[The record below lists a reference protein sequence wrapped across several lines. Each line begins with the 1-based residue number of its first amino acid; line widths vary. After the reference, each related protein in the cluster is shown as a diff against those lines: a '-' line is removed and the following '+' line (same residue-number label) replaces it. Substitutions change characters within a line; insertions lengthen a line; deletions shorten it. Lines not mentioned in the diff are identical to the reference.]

1 MHQPLT
7 DMTLFTE
14 RALLIGTSA
23 YMSPEQAEGNIDID
37 TRSDVYSLGVLLYE
51 LLTGFTPFDPQ
62 RLKKAAMMEVA
73 RIIRGNLQLSK
84 QIEWMLPCDSVID
97 FVAASRDGERFLTTG
112 VDDCT
117 RVWDA
122 KTMEPL
128 LPALPYR
135 ASTDEEI
142 EFNYDR
148 TARLSLE
155 GDRIL
160 SFVDNKIFLW
170 DSWLS
175 SDVRLVAELPQT
187 VNEVYL
193 IPSSNRAFV
202 FSSWLPV
209 VVDLESGEI
218 LARLKYPRNGNIG
231 NVSEDG

>member
-1 MHQPLT
+1 LKLFQQVCHAIQHAHHKGVIHRDLKPSNFLVTTQDGRPHAKVIDFGIAKAMHQPLT

-160 SFVDNKIFLW
+160 SFVDNKIFFW

-175 SDVRLVAELPQT
+175 SDVRLVAEL
-187 VNEVYL
+187 
-193 IPSSNRAFV
+193 
-202 FSSWLPV
+202 
-209 VVDLESGEI
+209 
-218 LARLKYPRNGNIG
+218 LKQ
-231 NVSEDG
+231 